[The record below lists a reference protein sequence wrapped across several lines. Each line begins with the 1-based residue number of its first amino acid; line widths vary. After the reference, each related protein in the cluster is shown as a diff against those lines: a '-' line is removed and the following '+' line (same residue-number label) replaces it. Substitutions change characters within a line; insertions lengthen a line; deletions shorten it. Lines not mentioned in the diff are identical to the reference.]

1 MNTSGQFPIVA
12 VRVTPIAFRD
22 PPLLNVAGVH
32 EPWAL
37 RSIIEVQTSDGRV
50 GLGESYGDLKTLADL
65 GKVAPQLVGL
75 DPFDLNQLTRV
86 VYAHVG
92 GNPDPGAQFPPAG
105 DKARASA
112 LAAFEVAFL
121 DLQARVIDRPLYQ
134 LLGGA
139 VRAAVPY
146 SAYLFYKFARHKDFS
161 AYPQDDWGEV
171 LTPAQMVEEARR
183 MVGQYGF
190 GSIKLKGGVFA
201 PEVEIQALH
210 ALRAA
215 FPGMPLR
222 IDPNGGW
229 TVETTRRVMPA
240 LAADGLLEYLE
251 DPVSTLEEMGQVAR
265 FANGMPL
272 ATNMV
277 TIAFGHIPETVRLG
291 AVQVILSDHHYWGGL
306 RATQHLA
313 AIGRTFGLGISMHS
327 NSHLGISLAA
337 MTHVGVTIPNLTCAS
352 DTHYPWQVD
361 EVITGGKLKI
371 EGGQLAPP
379 PGPGLGVTL
388 DHEQLARLHRNYLE
402 CGVRV
407 RDDAKEMRKH
417 QPDFDDRRPRF

>member
-1 MNTSGQFPIVA
+1 MNAPAAARIA
-12 VRVTPIAFRD
+12 EVRVTPIAFRD

-37 RSIIEVQTSDGRV
+37 RSIIEVETTDGRI
-50 GLGESYGDLKTLADL
+50 GLGESYGDLQTLANL
-65 GKVAPQLVGL
+65 QRVAPLLAGL
-75 DPFDLNQLTRV
+75 DVFDTNALIRT
-86 VYAHVG
+86 VYASVSG
-92 GNPDPGAQFPPAG
+92 DPDPAAPFPPQG

-121 DLQARVIDRPLYQ
+121 DLQAQQLERPLYQ

-139 VRAAVPY
+139 VRPALPF
-146 SAYLFYKFARHKDFS
+146 SAYLFYKFARHHGWDHDD
-161 AYPQDDWGEV
+161 ADDWGEV
-171 LTPAQMVEEARR
+171 LTPAQMVGEAQR
-183 MVGQYGF
+183 MVTRYGF

-201 PEVEIQALH
+201 PEVEIEALL

-229 TVETTRRVMPA
+229 TVETTRRVLPA

-251 DPVSTLEEMGQVAR
+251 DPVSTLQEMGEVAT
-265 FANGMPL
+265 FAKGMPL

-306 RATQHLA
+306 RATQQLA
-313 AIGRTFGLGISMHS
+313 AIGRTFGIGISMHS

-337 MTHVGVTIPNLTCAS
+337 MTHVGVTIPNLRYAC

-361 EVITGGKLKI
+361 EVITGGKLQI
-371 EGGQLAPP
+371 QGGQLAPP
-379 PGPGLGVTL
+379 TGHGLGVTL
-388 DHEQLARLHRNYLE
+388 DRTQLARLHRNYID
-402 CGVRV
+402 CGIRV